1 MRARTAVVSSVADQG
16 VAALTNIL
24 VLVAAARLSTVADF
38 ARFSAVYL
46 VFTVLLGI
54 SGAYTGQPL
63 VLRRGAGEEVRGACR
78 SAVDFTLLAASAL
91 GALLAAVCLFVP
103 GDTARALM
111 VLGLVLPVVLGQ
123 DAMRYAFSTLQ
134 RPHLALA
141 SDVLRLACV
150 LGALAVQPYGAPAAR
165 LVAVWGLSALPALLL
180 SAALLRRHVAGTQR
194 RLKVL
199 MGRGHLGRRFVVEFG
214 VGNATS
220 QLSVLGLGVFGNP
233 LVVGALRGATTLFGP
248 LNVLFTSATSF
259 GPPLLG
265 RLGSERRRI
274 RATAGLAAVLAAT
287 AAVWASAL
295 ALLPD
300 GVGRHLLGDTWP
312 TAAALLPH
320 DRQPVHGDG
329 RRHLRAA
336 GAADAGPAHHSLHPG
351 GVLARRRRVPGGR
364 LRGRRRAGCCLGAV
378 SGIRLQGGGDLD
390 PGGRAAP
397 AHRTRAASGQRV
409 RGPPRPRKLVTS
421 SRQSAP
427 MASFPTDCSSGPRS
441 RMNVYPAISGAAMAR
456 TLPGPGPSRDTASA

>member
-1 MRARTAVVSSVADQG
+1 MRARTAIVSSVADQG

-24 VLVAAARLSTVADF
+24 VLVAAARLSTVDGF
-38 ARFSAVYL
+38 ARFSSVYL

-63 VLRRGAGEEVRGACR
+63 VLRRGRSDDVRGACR
-78 SAVDFTLLAASAL
+78 SAVVFTLLVAAAL
-91 GALLAAVCLFVP
+91 GALLAVGCLFVP
-103 GDTARALM
+103 GDTARALLM
-111 VLGLVLPVVLGQ
+111 LGLVLPVVLGQ

-134 RPHLALA
+134 LPHLALA
-141 SDVLRLACV
+141 ADVLRLVCV
-150 LGALAVQPYGAPAAR
+150 LGALAVQPHGAPAAR

-180 SAALLRRHVAGTQR
+180 SAALLHRQVAGTPL
-194 RLKVL
+194 RLSVL
-199 MGRGHLGRRFVVEFG
+199 LKRGHLGQRFVVEFG

-265 RLGSERRRI
+265 RLGSERRRV

-287 AAVWASAL
+287 AAAWATAL

-312 TAAALLPH
+312 TASALLPATGS
-320 DRQPVHGDG
+320 QYTAMAVGTCG
-329 RRHLRAA
+329 LLALRILDPRTTLSIQVVFSLAA
-336 GAADAGPAHHSLHPG
+336 VAFLAGGYVLGGVPGAAWGLCLGSVCKAVATWIRVARL
-351 GVLARRRRVPGGR
+351 RRRTAPEQ
-364 LRGRRRAGCCLGAV
+364 APV
-378 SGIRLQGGGDLD
+378 SV
-390 PGGRAAP
+390 
-397 AHRTRAASGQRV
+397 TVV
-409 RGPPRPRKLVTS
+409 R
-421 SRQSAP
+421 
-427 MASFPTDCSSGPRS
+427 SGP
-441 RMNVYPAISGAAMAR
+441 
-456 TLPGPGPSRDTASA
+456 

>member
-1 MRARTAVVSSVADQG
+1 MRARTAIVSSVADQG

-24 VLVAAARLSTVADF
+24 VLVAAARLSTVDGF
-38 ARFSAVYL
+38 ARFSSVYL

-63 VLRRGAGEEVRGACR
+63 VLRRGRSDDVRGACR
-78 SAVDFTLLAASAL
+78 SAVVFTLLVAAAL
-91 GALLAAVCLFVP
+91 GALLAAGCLFVP
-103 GDTARALM
+103 GDTARALLM
-111 VLGLVLPVVLGQ
+111 LGLVLPVVLGQ

-134 RPHLALA
+134 LPHLALA
-141 SDVLRLACV
+141 ADVLRLVCV
-150 LGALAVQPYGAPAAR
+150 LGALTVQPHGAPAAR

-180 SAALLRRHVAGTQR
+180 SAALLHRQVAGTPL
-194 RLKVL
+194 RLSVL
-199 MGRGHLGRRFVVEFG
+199 LKRGHLGQRFVVEFG

-265 RLGSERRRI
+265 RLGSERRRV

-287 AAVWASAL
+287 AAAWATAL

-312 TAAALLPH
+312 TASALLPATGS
-320 DRQPVHGDG
+320 QYTAMAVGTCG
-329 RRHLRAA
+329 LLALRMLDPRTTLSIQVVFSLTAVA
-336 GAADAGPAHHSLHPG
+336 FLAGGYVLGGVPGAAWGLCLGSVCKAVATWVRVARL
-351 GVLARRRRVPGGR
+351 RRRTVPEQ
-364 LRGRRRAGCCLGAV
+364 APV
-378 SGIRLQGGGDLD
+378 SV
-390 PGGRAAP
+390 
-397 AHRTRAASGQRV
+397 SVV
-409 RGPPRPRKLVTS
+409 R
-421 SRQSAP
+421 
-427 MASFPTDCSSGPRS
+427 SGP
-441 RMNVYPAISGAAMAR
+441 
-456 TLPGPGPSRDTASA
+456 